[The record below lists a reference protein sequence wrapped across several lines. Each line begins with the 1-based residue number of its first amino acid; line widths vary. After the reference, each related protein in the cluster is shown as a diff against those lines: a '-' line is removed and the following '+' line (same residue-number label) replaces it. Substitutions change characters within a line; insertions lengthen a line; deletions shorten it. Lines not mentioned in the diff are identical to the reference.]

1 MRIVR
6 SANAEVDVR
15 LVDLGVSG
23 RANGPHGLPFGDSV
37 AHADGDRAQMCE
49 GDGPAVVGPDREGPT
64 VRRE

>member
-23 RANGPHGLPFGDSV
+23 RANGPHGLSFGDSV
-37 AHADGDRAQMCE
+37 AHADGDRAQMC
-49 GDGPAVVGPDREGPT
+49 
-64 VRRE
+64 